1 MRSSEFAANAKNKA
15 YGKGFNPKD
24 IEGEKDIEG
33 DYGKLSFSKGVWRF
47 SYAYQTF
54 LDDGLEYIMSHVRL
68 SENNR
73 LRWYMNTNSKI
84 TSKRI
89 PSEEIHEMLIYA
101 MLDVDAKRSFLLPK
115 ISRKGELTYMCNI
128 VGDHRSFEGLEKI
141 LSKGRSVYNGKIV
154 GGAVP
159 YSEKNSRLQKR
170 KV

>member
-1 MRSSEFAANAKNKA
+1 
-15 YGKGFNPKD
+15 
-24 IEGEKDIEG
+24 
-33 DYGKLSFSKGVWRF
+33 
-47 SYAYQTF
+47 
-54 LDDGLEYIMSHVRL
+54 MSHVRL